1 MKIPYIV
8 KDHLAEGTVYAAL
21 FTVGALGGTD
31 TFVDACKLV
40 GFLGVGS
47 RLVPYAE
54 VLNENSPYYKQ

>member
-21 FTVGALGGTD
+21 LTVGALGGTEGI
-31 TFVDACKLV
+31 VDACKLV

-47 RLVPYAE
+47 RLVPYVEA
-54 VLNENSPYYKQ
+54 LNKNSPYYKQ